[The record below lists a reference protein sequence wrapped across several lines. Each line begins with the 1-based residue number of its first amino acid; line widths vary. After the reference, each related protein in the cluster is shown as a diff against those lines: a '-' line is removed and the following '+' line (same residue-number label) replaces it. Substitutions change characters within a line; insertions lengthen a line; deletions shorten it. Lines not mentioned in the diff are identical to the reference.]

1 MVFTMNLMIVHGIL
15 LCNSFLISLCMF
27 IVWKALLISSATVIV
42 RAGVA
47 IWLNL
52 FAGVL
57 FNVCSVVTV
66 ECCVAITER
75 RDMSLYEVPLS
86 MSLFDFGMG
95 TMLGNFQMCGIMLV
109 LKSSFQHACEEKSP
123 RRPMCFRSLMF
134 SLPGPCELLF
144 LLCFI
149 AFWSCGECG
158 VKSLY
163 FMCCS
168 VNGSVG
174 RVCCAFVNCLVKQFA
189 ICLGVVVI

>member
-66 ECCVAITER
+66 ECCVAITTT
-75 RDMSLYEVPLS
+75 L
-86 MSLFDFGMG
+86 
-95 TMLGNFQMCGIMLV
+95 MCRATI
-109 LKSSFQHACEEKSP
+109 
-123 RRPMCFRSLMF
+123 
-134 SLPGPCELLF
+134 
-144 LLCFI
+144 
-149 AFWSCGECG
+149 
-158 VKSLY
+158 
-163 FMCCS
+163 
-168 VNGSVG
+168 
-174 RVCCAFVNCLVKQFA
+174 NCLGEFRQA
-189 ICLGVVVI
+189 TESL